1 MLARQTP
8 GGESRPVPIGSRLIG
23 VRLRPAIPRRVAPQ
37 QSPPPLHQSAI
48 IVAEPAHTHQMR
60 GSTSSL
66 PPGVSSLLCTPGD
79 ISILRRQAITR
90 APYPKQAVLKALRTD
105 PTNAMSF
112 LALMAH
118 QVIELRQPLEVIKVR
133 SAKEPVLVY
142 LDLNSDPDGRTVNL
156 RSQLQDIAS
165 ELGLS
170 REAFYRTLASLE
182 RDGAIE
188 RAGSHILLKRS
199 VAV

>member
-79 ISILRRQAITR
+79 ISILRRHLCKRHIEMTPLCTIEVTLPWVLGSR
-90 APYPKQAVLKALRTD
+90 GCTVAV
-105 PTNAMSF
+105 
-112 LALMAH
+112 
-118 QVIELRQPLEVIKVR
+118 
-133 SAKEPVLVY
+133 Y
-142 LDLNSDPDGRTVNL
+142 G
-156 RSQLQDIAS
+156 
-165 ELGLS
+165 
-170 REAFYRTLASLE
+170 YRPSTLA
-182 RDGAIE
+182 AIA
-188 RAGSHILLKRS
+188 R
-199 VAV
+199 